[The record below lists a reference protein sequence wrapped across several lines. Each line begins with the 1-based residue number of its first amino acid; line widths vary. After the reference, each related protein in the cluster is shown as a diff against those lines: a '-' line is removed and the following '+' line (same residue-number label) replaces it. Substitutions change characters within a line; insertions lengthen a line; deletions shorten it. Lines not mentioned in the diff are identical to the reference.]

1 MAKNEIPGA
10 IFLILGL
17 FVGIAS
23 YFMFKGDLK
32 KSIIFMIVAILFVI
46 FGIFKMFFKQEK
58 MEKVT
63 LQQKPFGR
71 YCTKCG
77 NQLREFDRFC
87 YRCGHQLFHKR

>member
-1 MAKNEIPGA
+1 MKNRDEIPGSMY
-10 IFLILGL
+10 LILGL

-23 YFMFKGDLK
+23 YFLFSDFK
-32 KSIIFMIVAILFVI
+32 KSVIFMTIAVVFIIV
-46 FGIFKMFFKQEK
+46 GIYKIFFKKEK
-58 MEKVT
+58 LQKVT
-63 LQQKPFGR
+63 PQQKPLGR